1 MSKAIRLRS
10 KPNSLLKIKN
20 KIKNELLKKE
30 KLFNA
35 LEFLLMY
42 QMVGRVAAKIPTV
55 WQFYKRQKCH
65 RLSKY
70 QGHTAVEEFLPHQL
84 CAISNDY

>member
-30 KLFNA
+30 KKLFNA

-42 QMVGRVAAKIPTV
+42 QIVGRVAAEIPTV
-55 WQFYKRQKCH
+55 
-65 RLSKY
+65 
-70 QGHTAVEEFLPHQL
+70 
-84 CAISNDY
+84 